1 MAYGKPNIVGKNL
14 NNISEHY
21 LMPIIHFV
29 RYGLSA
35 IIYKSQQGSSENYN
49 SVGNAD
55 KCWALPM
62 LSTTNAN

>member
-35 IIYKSQQGSSENYN
+35 IIYKSQQGSSDNHN
-49 SVGNAD
+49 SEGVETL
-55 KCWALPM
+55 K
-62 LSTTNAN
+62 